1 MASTA
6 STPAPT
12 PASPPPTRT
21 PFSLVSGLL
30 LCAAIAIV
38 ATWVGVRFPLLGAP
52 VAGLL
57 LGLVV
62 GNVLTLPAHT
72 EAGIQFS
79 IKKLL
84 KWAIIG
90 LGLRLPL
97 QQLWSVGRE
106 SLSITLITLSL
117 AFVAAFLANRWL
129 KLSRALSL
137 LIGAGTAI
145 CGGSAIAAIAPII
158 EPKKQELALAL
169 TTIFLFN
176 LVAVFLFP
184 FIGHTLGLSDAAFG
198 LWAGTAINDT
208 SSVVAAAY
216 SYSQDAGDIATIVKL
231 TRASLILPVC
241 LIISILYARE
251 QSDRSNV
258 SMIDIFPWFILG
270 FVLAAVVHTLGIL
283 PVRVEYALLQVADFM
298 LVMALVAVG
307 LGSRLKQLMS
317 AGVRPLMHGTI
328 VWAVVAISALM
339 IMKLQNFW

>member
-6 STPAPT
+6 IPRTTSPPAP
-12 PASPPPTRT
+12 S
-21 PFSLVSGLL
+21 PFSLISGLL
-30 LCAAIAIV
+30 LCSSIAVI
-38 ATWVGVRFPLLGAP
+38 ATLLGVRFPLLGAP
-52 VAGLL
+52 IAGLL

-62 GNVLTLPAHT
+62 GNIFTLPAHT

-106 SLSITLITLSL
+106 SLGVTLITLSL
-117 AFVAAFLANRWL
+117 AFVAAFVANRWL
-129 KLSRALSL
+129 KMSRGLSL

-176 LVAVFLFP
+176 LIAVFLFP
-184 FIGHTLGLSDAAFG
+184 FVGHALGLSDAAFG

-216 SYSQDAGDIATIVKL
+216 SYSQEAGDIATIVKL

-241 LIISILYARE
+241 LVISILYARE
-251 QSDRSNV
+251 QSDRSSV

-270 FVLAAVVHTLGIL
+270 FVLAAVVHTLGFL
-283 PVRVEYALLQVADFM
+283 PSGVELALLQIADFM

-307 LGSRLKQLMS
+307 LGSQLKQLLS
-317 AGVRPLMHGTI
+317 AGVRPLVHGTI
-328 VWAVVAISALM
+328 VWATVAISALM
-339 IMKLQNFW
+339 LMKFRSFW